1 MLSAAQTTRTPVR
14 RWRRSTAALI
24 GVLAVATGAVASEV
38 PDNKNIVRW
47 ARGTYEYRTLE
58 DKTPRGSERFEL
70 MVHPDGSRTML
81 MWHDL
86 AARNAQFTVVLRT
99 DAAFRPVEAYLNY
112 WVESGYKGSALLRV
126 DRDELGVTSQ
136 GASGAHTQI
145 ITAPEQF
152 SIGTHPVSADGW
164 HLYQQSTNSQGQPV
178 ARIYIM
184 EASADLTKPLLGS
197 FVEMPFEVLADDA
210 TMTTPAGTFVTTHYR
225 LAGGLSDIWLAGE
238 DRLLVRMVNERRG
251 LEYVLSEYTR
261 GGGEQD

>member
-1 MLSAAQTTRTPVR
+1 MLSADQTTLTRLR
-14 RWRRSTAALI
+14 RRRRSTAVLI
-24 GVLAVATGAVASEV
+24 GALAVATGAVAAQP

-47 ARGTYEYRTLE
+47 SRGTYEYRTLE
-58 DKTPRGSERFEL
+58 DKAPRGSERFQL
-70 MVHPDGSRTML
+70 MVHPGGSRTLL

-112 WVESGYKGSALLRV
+112 WVETGYKGSALIRV
-126 DRDELGVTSQ
+126 DRDELFVTSQ
-136 GASGAHTQI
+136 GASGAHTQT
-145 ITAPEQF
+145 ITVPEAF

-164 HLYQQSTNSQGQPV
+164 HLYQQSTHSQGQPV

-210 TMTTPAGTFVTTHYR
+210 TMITPAGTFLTTHYR
-225 LAGGLSDIWLAGE
+225 LAGGLSEIWLAGE
-238 DRLLVRMVNERRG
+238 DRLMVRMVNERRG
-251 LEYVLSEYTR
+251 LEYVLSEYTH